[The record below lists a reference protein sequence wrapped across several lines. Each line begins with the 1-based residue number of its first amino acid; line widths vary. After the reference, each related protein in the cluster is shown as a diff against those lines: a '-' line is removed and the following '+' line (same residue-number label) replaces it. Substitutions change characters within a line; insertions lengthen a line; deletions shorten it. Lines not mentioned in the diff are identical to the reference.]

1 MPKPTSPVAGNMPM
15 PWFTSKGQIVQTVL
29 AAVALTLAA
38 VAAWQQIKNN
48 QAFTTSLVLSY
59 VLAAQVIAV
68 TVVANRRV
76 SNIRM
81 SHAAEIEAMKT
92 GHAAAVASLEESLG
106 HFARAETVID
116 QIWALKNEARDI
128 KRRWPECLFVKAPL
142 DRVRWS
148 PFIGQ
153 PETGMGGIELEKA
166 IQWHDKFYAY
176 AKGRGDRP
184 YPVHVDFD
192 AVMAMLDRDERLELG
207 LAV

>member
-1 MPKPTSPVAGNMPM
+1 MPM
-15 PWFTSKGQIVQTVL
+15 PWFSSKGQMIQTALAAIACVL
-29 AAVALTLAA
+29 AVIKVWQDIKSKEYFSPGAVLVYVLVAL
-38 VAAWQQIKNN
+38 
-48 QAFTTSLVLSY
+48 
-59 VLAAQVIAV
+59 VIAV
-68 TVVANRRV
+68 TIVANRRV
-76 SNIRM
+76 SNLRKAHATEIEEM
-81 SHAAEIEAMKT
+81 KAEHAAK
-92 GHAAAVASLEESLG
+92 VASLEGRLAAY
-106 HFARAETVID
+106 ARAETVID

-148 PFIGQ
+148 PFVGQ

-166 IQWHDKFYAY
+166 IQWHDKFFAY
-176 AKGRGDRP
+176 AKGRGDRS